1 MIVCCCDGTVDGI
14 LTAVF
19 DAWTAGVNDS
29 RISIGKGNIEWFA
42 DYIDVVTD
50 SAKASRVAAKVI
62 AVMGYDAYETIY
74 FAAVSGADDRGDAIF
89 KFIRKGL
96 RVGCNIVNDLH
107 DKYVMRVFELHRAS
121 RREYQHIRGFLRF
134 RDCKGY
140 LIARIEPKNN
150 ICEIL
155 MQFFED
161 RLKQERFIIIDV
173 VRGIAGVHDGNV
185 SYMTYMEDDM
195 LAGIRDMEITDEFGE
210 LWKVFEDNIA
220 IKSRYNPGLQRQNLP
235 LRFRK
240 YM

>member
-19 DAWTAGVNDS
+19 DAWAAGVNDS

-42 DYIDVVTD
+42 DYIDIVTD

-62 AVMGYDAYETIY
+62 AVMGYDAYEMIY

-96 RVGCNIVNDLH
+96 RAGCGIVNDLH

-121 RREYQHIRGFLRF
+121 QREY
-134 RDCKGY
+134 
-140 LIARIEPKNN
+140 KNN

-173 VRGIAGVHDGNV
+173 VRGLAGVHDSNA
-185 SYMTYMEDDM
+185 SYMTYIEDDM
-195 LAGIRDMEITDEFGE
+195 LAIIRDKEITDEFGK

-235 LRFRK
+235 NRFRK